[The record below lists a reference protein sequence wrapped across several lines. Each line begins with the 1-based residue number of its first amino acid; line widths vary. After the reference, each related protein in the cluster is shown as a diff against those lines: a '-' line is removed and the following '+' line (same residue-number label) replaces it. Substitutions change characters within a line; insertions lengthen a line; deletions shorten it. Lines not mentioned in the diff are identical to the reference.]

1 MTTVSGD
8 HARIADELRQLK
20 VADRERRLNEYL
32 GKADHTMQAKLRWNA
47 ELLTTLRL
55 MKVWPP
61 S

>member
-8 HARIADELRQLK
+8 HARIADELRGLK
-20 VADRERRLNEYL
+20 TDERAKRLNEYL
-32 GKADHTMQAKLRWNA
+32 AKVDHTMKAKLRWNA

-61 S
+61 A

>member
-1 MTTVSGD
+1 VTTVSGD
-8 HARIADELRQLK
+8 HARIADELRVLK
-20 VADRERRLNEYL
+20 TDERAKRLNEHL
-32 GKADHTMQAKLRWNA
+32 GKVDHTEPAKLRWNA